1 MKKLTALLILLPLA
15 ILLSG
20 WGYKGHRI
28 INQNMAACL
37 PAQLGFLKPNWT
49 NFVTSHAS
57 DPDSRRDTDPDE
69 APRHYLDIEN
79 YPEYVATG
87 RIPET
92 YDSVVGTHGEG
103 WVIDQGILPWATMRT
118 YDSLKSAFARGDW
131 NASEQFAADL
141 GHYVADGH
149 MPLHITN
156 NYDGQMTGQNGIH
169 SRYESKMISNYESLL
184 VYPPDSTQFISDIQ
198 DYIFTYLYD
207 NHRYV
212 DSVLLADTY
221 AKTQSGGSVS
231 GTVYYQALWDKTG
244 AFTIALFRNATDVLS
259 NLIYTAW
266 VEAGSPLF
274 FPNGIGEFEA
284 SATAKLLA
292 IFPNPVAKTTTIPFE
307 LSESNVRVTVTIY
320 NESGILIDTLL
331 DKTMLAGYHEV
342 NWDASGMASG
352 SYLCLLKVNH
362 KTFSKKIMV
371 IHHP

>member
-57 DPDSRRDTDPDE
+57 DPDNRRDTDPDE
-69 APRHYLDIEN
+69 GPRHYLDIDN
-79 YPEYVATG
+79 YPEFVATG

-92 YDSVVGTHGEG
+92 YDSVVTAHGEG

-118 YDSLKSAFARGDW
+118 YDSLKSAFTRGDW

-184 VYPPDSTQFISDIQ
+184 VYPPDSTQFISDIK
-198 DYIFTYLYD
+198 DYIFSYLYD

-244 AFTIALFRNATDVLS
+244 AFTIALFRNATGVLS

-274 FPNGIGEFEA
+274 FPNGISEPEDISKPRFTGN
-284 SATAKLLA
+284 
-292 IFPNPVAKTTTIPFE
+292 FPNPFTGCTTISFE
-307 LSESNVRVTVTIY
+307 VPVNNTPVTLRVFD
-320 NESGILIDTLL
+320 ESGNLTGTLL
-331 DKTMLAGYHEV
+331 DETLDDGNHKV
-342 NWDASGMASG
+342 KWDGSGMARG
-352 SYLCLLKVNH
+352 TYLCVLTSRNYSATLKLVLV
-362 KTFSKKIMV
+362 K
-371 IHHP
+371 